1 MAISNPADFEPQI
14 VSTCDSAH
22 GSDNKRHNTGNGRN
36 CEYGVDSEKYST
48 NTLESEVTITGG
60 S

>member
-1 MAISNPADFEPQI
+1 MAISNWADFEPQI
-14 VSTCDSAH
+14 ISTCNSKH
-22 GSDNKRHNTGNGRN
+22 GSDNKRHNTGNGRD
-36 CEYGVDSEKYST
+36 CEYGVDSENYST

>member
-1 MAISNPADFEPQI
+1 MALSNIRDYTPHVI
-14 VSTCDSAH
+14 STCNSAH
-22 GSDNKRHNTGNGRN
+22 GGTRHNTGNGRD